1 MWVRAKSGLCL
12 KKQSWPTEG
21 GGRNPLPPILS
32 LLLGVLVQVM
42 VSQDQEVLAAMTE
55 PEPSGGA
62 YHHEDM
68 CIISHFAGF
77 EPSPLQTHGSWNY
90 HQNDKK

>member
-1 MWVRAKSGLCL
+1 MWVRAKCGLCL

-42 VSQDQEVLAAMTE
+42 VSQDQEVLETL
-55 PEPSGGA
+55 
-62 YHHEDM
+62 
-68 CIISHFAGF
+68 
-77 EPSPLQTHGSWNY
+77 LQ
-90 HQNDKK
+90 